1 MSSHE
6 LALSGLKILAEGAL
20 PYADVTRNQAKPTRV
35 GPGGNIDIRNGEAVL
50 IDTEMSPL
58 RYIYERR
65 VPVNV
70 LAYEGTTLA
79 RELVLD
85 QMLEAIGEAV
95 AANRR
100 LNINGEDRCEWLDL
114 EAPDLD
120 DLDATG
126 AETIGGATFYFV
138 VTYGTAN
145 PLT

>member
-20 PYADVTRNQAKPTRV
+20 PYAEVTRNQAKPSRV
-35 GPGGNIDIRNGEAVL
+35 CPGGNIDIRNGEAVL

-58 RYIYERR
+58 RYTYERR

-70 LAYEGTTLA
+70 LAYESSALS
-79 RELVLD
+79 REQVVD
-85 QMLEAIGEAV
+85 KMLEAIGDAV

-126 AETIGGATFYFV
+126 AETIGGATFHFI
-138 VTYGTAN
+138 VTYTAKT
-145 PLT
+145 PLN